1 MAEVKDNSA
10 YPYVS
15 VFKKKPFRS
24 FTFAIEEDIENF
36 FIPDYNKIVEFYRY
50 FEKNL
55 LNFKNLNLENIYWFL
70 LLGKYLKKDIST
82 NSKKIINFITG
93 CEIFEEN
100 SLGFKFSP
108 ESKQRKPDNWSTF
121 FALASLNLLGQLDAY
136 LSTHPR
142 ENIKEKIINFIFKT
156 RDKGRF
162 VHCLNKNCTICQ
174 KTTPIRTSLFVIE
187 ALILLDLEIKLQEN
201 VFLKYFDDLKKNYS
215 IVFQLL
221 SLKYFD
227 LISDIETKH
236 LKYLHQFQQND
247 GGFSF
252 KENIG
257 KINETFWII
266 YVLENYSWL
275 LDYNRGRIY
284 SFLSTKIKGLN
295 HDYSSFNTLKLMD
308 ISKIILMCSFIWSK
322 FIEEVERTV
331 FRHFDINTS
340 LDLNILKKELGINEG
355 IPEILRYINQK
366 YNFNFE
372 ILDNKIEF
380 NNYLRNLTRENAYLA
395 KSVYA
400 LIKNNSVI
408 YLNKLLN
415 DYKYNYPN
423 KPKKIRDLILLIED
437 LISHNFFQGRI
448 LRKNMIFFS
457 KYYLYKDKF
466 IYEVI
471 RIDSDINSEEI
482 INEKFKLEEIK
493 TDIYNIIIKLKDTPK
508 KIKEEIK
515 SLILVNEFD
524 LAKERLKYNVKNALM
539 EADFLNENIENSF
552 STDFKYINPNYQLSN
567 EIVEWNK
574 NYSEIRGKYFNLQN
588 YFNEIFKEKENLKNF
603 KLFLYKLE
611 ELIDRNEQKIYSLID
626 HFKNLFRESLEKSY
640 SNEIVQQLLKVCEHL
655 NSEIMKL
662 DTQIY
667 EISHKITSKEKS
679 IQKVQKKVISK
690 WISIKEDAD
699 TFIDYFLEG
708 FKIYENDKN
717 EMNEIEQSTSMMI
730 NELKNTVDL
739 ILKEKKY
746 QLALE
751 IIEEKTEKHLNEKL
765 ELVKNSQSKLKE
777 NMKSKRKLFLLL
789 KKIQEDWNNLE
800 QKIIAKI
807 DNYRNSIEEK
817 VIQERELEKLK
828 EFDNFIKNNISI
840 LKEQLRKKEN
850 ECEKDLNYQK
860 LKINNLKSGIDK
872 LSKEYSDLN
881 EKVKNKVKQ
890 LIKIVVDFQEKS
902 KLCMLSWNKFLDLF
916 KNNLND
922 LKNKYTNEIIKQEIL
937 STSSQSKSNLIK
949 LDDLKKKLNLKCNV
963 LIERINEMIEITKLD
978 GELDENDKELL
989 VHTDDY
995 YKNKQLR
1002 NFIEKQIEELGND
1015 FGKLVS
1021 LYESAIKNKSL
1032 KVNILEIQNRIED
1045 FNTRQ
1050 LNLERSYQNEIL
1062 KIGININRDDFLAN
1076 RNFFNTELNRYRDII
1091 DEINKNT
1098 ILFNQLINFIGGE
1111 FNSLRIQLRELN
1123 KSFQDEAEK
1132 INDYEKLLNNFS
1144 GKILKLSETMRISFN
1159 KIEQEISTTMI
1170 QNESLK
1176 ILNSEIRE
1184 ELVFNKN
1191 LFNKEFEEFKENV
1204 SKKLNLIKNDA
1215 LKENLMHFINRNQV
1229 LLNQMLGSLERKV
1242 EDKLEIKDFKSTSI
1256 MVQRRVKKIR
1266 EKLKYIENETSKL
1279 KKEFKKASPT
1289 FNTKNKFL
1297 FDDFKHF
1304 LHEYD
1309 EIINEKI
1316 KKLEQ
1321 LILKSY
1327 VEIVIK
1333 AVKDEYITISFLAHE
1348 LKNKKDK
1355 IQTYI
1360 INMIGANELP
1370 GKYDPELQI
1379 YFENLEIID
1388 NLNPAQL
1395 KVIKTT
1401 NFKLYEFLNRLR
1413 FFTSQ
1418 YSSILTFI
1426 AAIFTITLSLYN
1438 LSGGNPLTVI
1448 IPLSIAILITFYL
1461 LLRKQKD
1468 DKI

>member
-322 FIEEVERTV
+322 FIEEVERTA
-331 FRHFDINTS
+331 FKHFDMSTS

-366 YNFNFE
+366 YIFNLE
-372 ILDNKIEF
+372 ILDNEIEF

-1002 NFIEKQIEELGND
+1002 NFIEKQIEKLGND

-1333 AVKDEYITISFLAHE
+1333 AVKDEYVTISFLAHE
-1348 LKNKKDK
+1348 LKTKKDK

>member
-1 MAEVKDNSA
+1 MAKVKDNSA
-10 YPYVS
+10 YPYVT

-24 FTFAIEEDIENF
+24 FTFAIDDDIGSF
-36 FIPDYNKIVEFYRY
+36 FIPEYDKIVKIYRF
-50 FEKNL
+50 FEKKL
-55 LNFKNLNLENIYWFL
+55 LNFRNLNLENIYWFL
-70 LLGKYLKKDIST
+70 LLGKYLREDISI
-82 NSKKIINFITG
+82 NLKKIINFITG

-136 LSTHPR
+136 LSTHSR
-142 ENIKEKIINFIFKT
+142 ENIKEKIINFIYKT

-162 VHCLNKNCTICQ
+162 IHCLNKNCTICQ
-174 KTTPIRTSLFVIE
+174 KTTPIRTSFFVIE
-187 ALILLDLEIKLQEN
+187 ALILLDFDIKLEQN
-201 VFLKYFDDLKKNYS
+201 VFLKYFNDLKKKYS

-252 KENIG
+252 KENVG

-266 YVLENYSWL
+266 YVLENYSWFF
-275 LDYNRGRIY
+275 DYNRGKIY

-322 FIEEVERTV
+322 FIEEVERTA

-355 IPEILRYINQK
+355 IPEILRHINQK
-366 YNFNFE
+366 YNFNLE
-372 ILDNKIEF
+372 ILDNEIEF

-400 LIKNNSVI
+400 SIKNNSVI

-423 KPKKIRDLILLIED
+423 KPKKIRDLILLTED
-437 LISHNFFQGRI
+437 LISHNFFLGRI

-466 IYEVI
+466 ISEVI
-471 RIDSDINSEEI
+471 RIDSNINSEEI

-524 LAKERLKYNVKNALM
+524 LARERLKYNVKNALM

-603 KLFLYKLE
+603 KLILNKLE
-611 ELIDRNEQKIYSLID
+611 DLIDKNEQKIYSLID

-640 SNEIVQQLLKVCEHL
+640 SNGIVQQLLKVCEHL
-655 NSEIMKL
+655 NSEITKL

-667 EISHKITSKEKS
+667 KISHKITSKEKS
-679 IQKVQKKVISK
+679 IQKTQKKVISK

-717 EMNEIEQSTSMMI
+717 EIKEIEQSTSMMI

-751 IIEEKTEKHLNEKL
+751 IIEEKTEKLLNEKL
-765 ELVKNSQSKLKE
+765 ELIKKSQSQLKE
-777 NMKSKRKLFLLL
+777 HLKSKRKLFLLL
-789 KKIQEDWNNLE
+789 KKIQEDWNKLE
-800 QKIIAKI
+800 QKIIEKF
-807 DNYRNSIEEK
+807 DNYRNSIEDK

-828 EFDNFIKNNISI
+828 EFDNFIKSNISI
-840 LKEQLRKKEN
+840 LEEQLRKKEN
-850 ECEKDLNYQK
+850 ECAKDLNYQK
-860 LKINNLKSGIDK
+860 LKIANLKSRIAE
-872 LSKEYSDLN
+872 LSKNYSDLN
-881 EKVKNKVKQ
+881 EKVKDKVKE
-890 LIKIVVDFQEKS
+890 LAKIVVDFQEKS
-902 KLCMLSWNKFLDLF
+902 KLCMLSWNKFIDLF

-922 LKNKYTNEIIKQEIL
+922 LKNRYTNEIIKQEIL
-937 STSSQSKSNLIK
+937 SNTSQSHTNLIK
-949 LDDLKKKLNLKCNV
+949 LDDLKKKLNLKCNI

-978 GELDENDKELL
+978 GELDENNKELL
-989 VHTDDY
+989 VFTDNY

-1002 NFIEKQIEELGND
+1002 NFIEKQIEKLGNN

-1032 KVNILEIQNRIED
+1032 KVNVLEIQNRIEE
-1045 FNTRQ
+1045 FNNQQ

-1062 KIGININRDDFLAN
+1062 KIGINTNRDDFIAN
-1076 RNFFNTELNRYRDII
+1076 KNFFNTELNRYRNII
-1091 DEINKNT
+1091 NEINKNT
-1098 ILFNQLINFIGGE
+1098 IIFNQLVSFIGEE

-1123 KSFQDEAEK
+1123 KLFQDEAEK
-1132 INDYEKLLNNFS
+1132 INDYDKLINNFS
-1144 GKILKLSETMRISFN
+1144 GKILKLSETRKISLN
-1159 KIEQEISTTMI
+1159 EIEQKISTMMVE
-1170 QNESLK
+1170 NESLK
-1176 ILNSEIRE
+1176 ISNSEIRE
-1184 ELVFNKN
+1184 ELVFKKHQ
-1191 LFNKEFEEFKENV
+1191 FNKEFEEFKENL
-1204 SKKLNLIKNDA
+1204 SKKLDLIKNDA
-1215 LKENLMHFINRNQV
+1215 LKEDLMHFINRNQV
-1229 LLNQMLGSLERKV
+1229 ILNQMLGSLERKV

-1266 EKLKYIENETSKL
+1266 ERLKYIENETSKL
-1279 KKEFKKASPT
+1279 KKEFKKSSPT

-1327 VEIVIK
+1327 VKIVIK
-1333 AVKDEYITISFLAHE
+1333 AVKDEYITISFLARE
-1348 LKNKKDK
+1348 LKIKKDK

-1360 INMIGANELP
+1360 ITLIGENALP
-1370 GKYDPELQI
+1370 GKYDPELQL
-1379 YFENLEIID
+1379 YYENPEIID
-1388 NLNPAQL
+1388 SLNPAKL

-1401 NFKLYEFLNRLR
+1401 NFKFYEILNRLR
-1413 FFTSQ
+1413 FVASQ
-1418 YSSILTFI
+1418 YGSVISLI
-1426 AAIFTITLSLYN
+1426 AALFTISLALNN
-1438 LSGGNPLTVI
+1438 LTGGNPLAVFFPLIITVVI
-1448 IPLSIAILITFYL
+1448 ILYL
-1461 LLRKQKD
+1461 LLRKQKEE
-1468 DKI
+1468 KI

>member
-1 MAEVKDNSA
+1 M
-10 YPYVS
+10 
-15 VFKKKPFRS
+15 
-24 FTFAIEEDIENF
+24 
-36 FIPDYNKIVEFYRY
+36 
-50 FEKNL
+50 
-55 LNFKNLNLENIYWFL
+55 
-70 LLGKYLKKDIST
+70 
-82 NSKKIINFITG
+82 
-93 CEIFEEN
+93 
-100 SLGFKFSP
+100 
-108 ESKQRKPDNWSTF
+108 
-121 FALASLNLLGQLDAY
+121 
-136 LSTHPR
+136 
-142 ENIKEKIINFIFKT
+142 
-156 RDKGRF
+156 
-162 VHCLNKNCTICQ
+162 
-174 KTTPIRTSLFVIE
+174 
-187 ALILLDLEIKLQEN
+187 
-201 VFLKYFDDLKKNYS
+201 
-215 IVFQLL
+215 
-221 SLKYFD
+221 
-227 LISDIETKH
+227 
-236 LKYLHQFQQND
+236 
-247 GGFSF
+247 
-252 KENIG
+252 
-257 KINETFWII
+257 
-266 YVLENYSWL
+266 
-275 LDYNRGRIY
+275 
-284 SFLSTKIKGLN
+284 
-295 HDYSSFNTLKLMD
+295 
-308 ISKIILMCSFIWSK
+308 
-322 FIEEVERTV
+322 
-331 FRHFDINTS
+331 
-340 LDLNILKKELGINEG
+340 
-355 IPEILRYINQK
+355 
-366 YNFNFE
+366 
-372 ILDNKIEF
+372 
-380 NNYLRNLTRENAYLA
+380 
-395 KSVYA
+395 
-400 LIKNNSVI
+400 
-408 YLNKLLN
+408 
-415 DYKYNYPN
+415 
-423 KPKKIRDLILLIED
+423 RDL
-437 LISHNFFQGRI
+437 
-448 LRKNMIFFS
+448 FFS
-457 KYYLYKDKF
+457 D
-466 IYEVI
+466 
-471 RIDSDINSEEI
+471 
-482 INEKFKLEEIK
+482 
-493 TDIYNIIIKLKDTPK
+493 
-508 KIKEEIK
+508 
-515 SLILVNEFD
+515 
-524 LAKERLKYNVKNALM
+524 
-539 EADFLNENIENSF
+539 
-552 STDFKYINPNYQLSN
+552 
-567 EIVEWNK
+567 
-574 NYSEIRGKYFNLQN
+574 
-588 YFNEIFKEKENLKNF
+588 
-603 KLFLYKLE
+603 
-611 ELIDRNEQKIYSLID
+611 
-626 HFKNLFRESLEKSY
+626 
-640 SNEIVQQLLKVCEHL
+640 
-655 NSEIMKL
+655 
-662 DTQIY
+662 
-667 EISHKITSKEKS
+667 
-679 IQKVQKKVISK
+679 
-690 WISIKEDAD
+690 
-699 TFIDYFLEG
+699 
-708 FKIYENDKN
+708 
-717 EMNEIEQSTSMMI
+717 
-730 NELKNTVDL
+730 
-739 ILKEKKY
+739 
-746 QLALE
+746 
-751 IIEEKTEKHLNEKL
+751 
-765 ELVKNSQSKLKE
+765 
-777 NMKSKRKLFLLL
+777 
-789 KKIQEDWNNLE
+789 
-800 QKIIAKI
+800 
-807 DNYRNSIEEK
+807 
-817 VIQERELEKLK
+817 
-828 EFDNFIKNNISI
+828 
-840 LKEQLRKKEN
+840 
-850 ECEKDLNYQK
+850 
-860 LKINNLKSGIDK
+860 
-872 LSKEYSDLN
+872 
-881 EKVKNKVKQ
+881 
-890 LIKIVVDFQEKS
+890 
-902 KLCMLSWNKFLDLF
+902 
-916 KNNLND
+916 
-922 LKNKYTNEIIKQEIL
+922 
-937 STSSQSKSNLIK
+937 
-949 LDDLKKKLNLKCNV
+949 
-963 LIERINEMIEITKLD
+963 
-978 GELDENDKELL
+978 
-989 VHTDDY
+989 
-995 YKNKQLR
+995 
-1002 NFIEKQIEELGND
+1002 KQIEKLGND

-1021 LYESAIKNKSL
+1021 LDESAIKKKSL

-1333 AVKDEYITISFLAHE
+1333 AVKDEYVTISFLAHE
-1348 LKNKKDK
+1348 LKTKKDK

>member
-1 MAEVKDNSA
+1 
-10 YPYVS
+10 
-15 VFKKKPFRS
+15 
-24 FTFAIEEDIENF
+24 
-36 FIPDYNKIVEFYRY
+36 
-50 FEKNL
+50 
-55 LNFKNLNLENIYWFL
+55 
-70 LLGKYLKKDIST
+70 
-82 NSKKIINFITG
+82 
-93 CEIFEEN
+93 
-100 SLGFKFSP
+100 
-108 ESKQRKPDNWSTF
+108 
-121 FALASLNLLGQLDAY
+121 
-136 LSTHPR
+136 
-142 ENIKEKIINFIFKT
+142 
-156 RDKGRF
+156 
-162 VHCLNKNCTICQ
+162 
-174 KTTPIRTSLFVIE
+174 
-187 ALILLDLEIKLQEN
+187 
-201 VFLKYFDDLKKNYS
+201 
-215 IVFQLL
+215 
-221 SLKYFD
+221 
-227 LISDIETKH
+227 
-236 LKYLHQFQQND
+236 
-247 GGFSF
+247 
-252 KENIG
+252 
-257 KINETFWII
+257 
-266 YVLENYSWL
+266 
-275 LDYNRGRIY
+275 
-284 SFLSTKIKGLN
+284 
-295 HDYSSFNTLKLMD
+295 
-308 ISKIILMCSFIWSK
+308 
-322 FIEEVERTV
+322 
-331 FRHFDINTS
+331 
-340 LDLNILKKELGINEG
+340 
-355 IPEILRYINQK
+355 
-366 YNFNFE
+366 
-372 ILDNKIEF
+372 
-380 NNYLRNLTRENAYLA
+380 
-395 KSVYA
+395 
-400 LIKNNSVI
+400 
-408 YLNKLLN
+408 
-415 DYKYNYPN
+415 
-423 KPKKIRDLILLIED
+423 
-437 LISHNFFQGRI
+437 
-448 LRKNMIFFS
+448 
-457 KYYLYKDKF
+457 
-466 IYEVI
+466 
-471 RIDSDINSEEI
+471 
-482 INEKFKLEEIK
+482 
-493 TDIYNIIIKLKDTPK
+493 
-508 KIKEEIK
+508 
-515 SLILVNEFD
+515 
-524 LAKERLKYNVKNALM
+524 
-539 EADFLNENIENSF
+539 
-552 STDFKYINPNYQLSN
+552 
-567 EIVEWNK
+567 
-574 NYSEIRGKYFNLQN
+574 
-588 YFNEIFKEKENLKNF
+588 ENLKNF
-603 KLFLYKLE
+603 KLFLNKLDDIIE
-611 ELIDRNEQKIYSLID
+611 KNEQKIYSLID
-626 HFKNLFRESLEKSY
+626 HFKNLFRESIEKSY

-828 EFDNFIKNNISI
+828 EFDYFIKSNISI
-840 LKEQLRKKEN
+840 LKEQIRKKEN

-860 LKINNLKSGIDK
+860 LKINNLKSRIDK

-890 LIKIVVDFQEKS
+890 LTKIVVDFQEKS

-1002 NFIEKQIEELGND
+1002 NFIEKQIEKLGND

-1098 ILFNQLINFIGGE
+1098 ILFNQLINFIGGV

-1144 GKILKLSETMRISFN
+1144 GKILKLSETMRVSFN
-1159 KIEQEISTTMI
+1159 KNEQEISTTMI

-1266 EKLKYIENETSKL
+1266 EKLKYIENETYRL
-1279 KKEFKKASPT
+1279 KKGYKKSSPT

-1348 LKNKKDK
+1348 LKTKKDK

-1461 LLRKQKD
+1461 LLRKQKEE
-1468 DKI
+1468 KI